1 MKTHQRH
8 LALLAALAGTGI
20 NASAH
25 ADGESAVLDEIVVS
39 GSRAETSLAETPLA
53 IGVVK
58 DAVLKRDKPK
68 TMGDAI
74 NRIPGVH
81 WNDLGNEQHSMAIRQ
96 PISTNSMYQYLE
108 DGIPIR
114 PLGVFNHN
122 ALNETNLVGTESVEV
137 VKGPASSLYGS
148 NAVGGAVNF
157 LTARP
162 SRTPYAHLGARN
174 DDSDGF
180 TRYDTGAS
188 NTWGDLGL
196 RLAHYSSRR
205 DQDNWQQ
212 YSGASKD
219 AVTLRGDY
227 ALNASSFLRATLVR
241 TDLDADM
248 TGSLF
253 EDDYQNNPGKSINT
267 FTYRKDKS
275 TRMNLAWEGETV
287 ANGMSTLTLFTRE
300 NDHGQLPSYT
310 IRNCAPNLAN
320 CRRGTINNNHVDS
333 VGLDLKHTQ
342 EFSWLASRL
351 IAGAYLDKSA
361 TPYTS
366 DNIAIVRDPLT
377 GVYLS
382 YTAAPTLLDGMRD
395 YKVDIDNTAVFAQWE
410 FSPLDRL
417 RVVLGGRSDS
427 ITYGFVNNL
436 APAGDPNFGAPNE
449 TRKFSRFSPKLGAT
463 YALGKSGSLY
473 ANLSQG
479 FTPPD
484 VSQLYGKSSI
494 PDLKP
499 ATFNNY
505 ELGLRMAFLGG
516 ALKLDSALYRLDGKD
531 TIVSFALAPG
541 NSENRNAG
549 RTRSQGLELG
559 LGYDAGAVDM
569 RLGTTLTSHRFR
581 EYLASPTLDYGGN
594 EMPQAPSDITTA
606 EIGYKPMPDLR
617 IALEIVHQG
626 GYWMNNA
633 NTVRYTSHTLLN
645 LRGNYRFAKAWEAW
659 LHVLNL
665 DDEHY
670 SYSASS
676 SYSGVG
682 AYTPNTQNTYSPSA
696 PRSVMVGLSYTFGD
710 K

>member
-1 MKTHQRH
+1 MQNNQSH
-8 LALLAALAGTGI
+8 LALLAVLAGTGM
-20 NASAH
+20 NVNAH
-25 ADGESAVLDEIVVS
+25 AADETAMLDEIVVS

-68 TMGDAI
+68 TMGDVI

-122 ALNETNLVGTESVEV
+122 ALNETNLMGTESVEV

-157 LTARP
+157 LSAQP
-162 SRTPYAHLGARN
+162 SRTPYAQVGARH
-174 DDSDGF
+174 DDTSGF
-180 TRYDTGAS
+180 TRYDTAAS

-196 RLAHYSSRR
+196 RFSHYSSRR
-205 DQDNWQQ
+205 DQNNWQE

-219 AVTLRGDY
+219 AVSLRGDY
-227 ALNASSFLRATLVR
+227 ALSATSQLRATLVH

-253 EDDYQNNPGKSINT
+253 EDDYRSNPGKSINT
-267 FTYRKDKS
+267 FTYRKDQS

-287 ANGMSTLTLFTRE
+287 ENGISTLTLFTRK

-310 IRNCAPNLAN
+310 IRNCAPNVAT
-320 CRRGTINNNHVDS
+320 CQRGTINNNHVDS
-333 VGLDLKHTQ
+333 LGLDLKHEQ
-342 EFSWLASRL
+342 EIAWLSARL
-351 IAGAYLDKSA
+351 IAGIYLDKS
-361 TPYTS
+361 TNPYRS
-366 DNIAIVRDPLT
+366 DNISIVRDPLT
-377 GVYLS
+377 GVNLS

-395 YKVDIDNTAVFAQWE
+395 YEVDIDNTAVFAQWE

-436 APAGDPNFGAPNE
+436 APAGDANFGAPNE

-463 YALGKSGSLY
+463 YALSKASSVY

-484 VSQLYGKSSI
+484 VSQLYGKTSI

-499 ATFNNY
+499 ATFDNY

-559 LGYDAGAVDM
+559 LSYDAGAVDM
-569 RLGTTLTSHRFR
+569 RLGTTFASHRFQ
-581 EYLASPTLDYGGN
+581 EYLASPTLDYGGK

-606 EIGYKPMPDLR
+606 EIGYKVLPGMR

-626 GYWMNNA
+626 EYWMNNA
-633 NTVRYTSHTLLN
+633 NTVRYPGHTLLN
-645 LRGNYRFAKAWEAW
+645 LRGNYRFAKGWEAW

-670 SYSASS
+670 AYSASS

-682 AYTPNTQNTYSPSA
+682 TYTPNTQNTYSPGA
-696 PRSVMVGLSYTFGD
+696 PRSVMVGVSYTFGG